1 VASTTVVGV
10 ASSGVVASTPKI
22 GSTETLPPLVVE
34 NVTVKAPELPNR
46 V

>member
-10 ASSGVVASTPKI
+10 ASSGVASTPKI
-22 GSTETLPPLVVE
+22 GSTETLPPDDPL
-34 NVTVKAPELPNR
+34 NVTVKAPELPKR